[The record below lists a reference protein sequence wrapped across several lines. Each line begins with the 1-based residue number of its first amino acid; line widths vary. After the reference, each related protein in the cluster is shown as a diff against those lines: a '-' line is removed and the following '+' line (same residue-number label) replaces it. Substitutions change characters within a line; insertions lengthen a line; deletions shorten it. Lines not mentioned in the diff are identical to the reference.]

1 MYKTKMVVWILVFVL
16 WIASVIVPGALF
28 KSTTVTVSSDE
39 TQILRNLNRKKI
51 AGNKLFASNNNSDIT
66 ITSVAIDG
74 IQEIEKFYSPIVG
87 FLSSTYCNG
96 FHDISNSFTVVYVAD
111 FSKIFDGFL
120 QDKKWDEMF
129 PGSKKEVI
137 NVSVYENSE
146 KEIKDLM
153 YISFCSIYDSETAK
167 QKTIQCWDKAYKIMS
182 MDNIAEEA
190 KANNVFMVG
199 PEYIYGIS
207 EIRNTMYKV
216 NPSETVAKNF
226 FVYIVSD
233 LYEKDYILEM
243 LREEK
248 FMKKSG
254 LRSYSYRGIYNKGV
268 LANYDSAMKI
278 TEVDVEWDG
287 ITIENSEEM
296 REIIE
301 NAKQHAEAAPPE
313 VQGEP
318 VVSQNISEDIEESHS
333 ETEGEWEINK
343 KESDTI
349 TDGNKEIN
357 PNAYGANEQKNF
369 FHIKLFL
376 KTLSPIIFFLITVIF
391 TTCFVLK
398 KVRDIV
404 GGNR

>member
-1 MYKTKMVVWILVFVL
+1 MYKTKMVVWILVFIL
-16 WIASVIVPGALF
+16 WISSMVVPGMF

-39 TQILRNLNRKKI
+39 TQILRNLNKEKI
-51 AGNKLFASNNNSDIT
+51 AGNKLFASNNNSDIV
-66 ITSVAIDG
+66 ITSAAIDG

-120 QDKKWDEMF
+120 LDKKWDEMF

-137 NVSVYENSE
+137 NVSVDANSE

-243 LREEK
+243 LKEEK

-301 NAKQHAEAAPPE
+301 NAKQHAEA
-313 VQGEP
+313 EP

-357 PNAYGANEQKNF
+357 PNAYGANE
-369 FHIKLFL
+369 HKLFL
-376 KTLSPIIFFLITVIF
+376 KTLSHIILFLITVIF
-391 TTCFVLK
+391 TSCFVLK